1 MEKTKKKAFQSVW
14 VARLLSF
21 LLIFVTCFNMI
32 VPSYAYTIV
41 YIQCSIDLATWEIIA
56 APVRDSIGISSASNE
71 IRRVEKDA
79 LETMKNNQTSAT
91 GNISLISGLTDS
103 VASRNKSIANGGN
116 FLAGLIQNVGF
127 LEEDNRVLSFPT
139 KQTRRDNS
147 TSTDYNNA
155 LTAVNEISFDL
166 NQAFALYCEDNNIK
180 KEADASAMLTTMI
193 AFLNEVSGSMNSDGT
208 LSYKD
213 YSFKWYTEKEPG
225 GSEYI
230 NWFMLIYEAFN
241 NYALDGDEAV
251 TSDNVYSGKPN
262 QLTQALVGVFGSIL
276 DGLRGMLGLW
286 SMDELLF
293 NVGFRGKGYV
303 GGIFPVSWEP
313 YVWSL
318 FTFME
323 IIAAMILLF
332 GIINN
337 VIKKAASTINTIQ
350 RLHFMSQLQDL
361 FVCAIALA
369 LLPIVL
375 RIVISLCSSF
385 TQIIYAIV
393 PDNVTTGEKRTISE
407 SIARFGAGS
416 GSLGGIIAQFLYFGI
431 QISYNFIYAMRS
443 FAVAILIIIAPVMIA
458 MISVS
463 NARKQATIQWMKEL
477 LAQICIQPI
486 HSFCMAV
493 ILLLPPSSHG
503 FDNILALYAL

>member
-1 MEKTKKKAFQSVW
+1 
-14 VARLLSF
+14 
-21 LLIFVTCFNMI
+21 
-32 VPSYAYTIV
+32 
-41 YIQCSIDLATWEIIA
+41 
-56 APVRDSIGISSASNE
+56 
-71 IRRVEKDA
+71 
-79 LETMKNNQTSAT
+79 MKNNQTSAT

-503 FDNILALYAL
+503 FDNILALYALLPFTSVLKSFFFGSAGSWADQASQKASKRMTGTMAAGTLGVAGAVAGGVAMACL